1 MTLADRLRKIRIDA
15 NLRQAEFGA
24 LVGLGQKTVSEYES
38 GRSAPGVARLL
49 VIADK
54 FGINPDWLIKGDG
67 EPEFKSQ
74 TIDAET
80 RAQIEREH
88 INRLFSELTPATQ
101 KIILEV
107 LRDKVAAIQK
117 EKPSASV
124 EVSNTSGGVINIQQE
139 IEIK

>member
-1 MTLADRLRKIRIDA
+1 MTLADRLRKIRTDA

-49 VIADK
+49 VIAEK

-67 EPEFKSQ
+67 EPEYKSQ
-74 TIDAET
+74 TVDAET

-88 INRLFSELTPATQ
+88 INKLFSELTPQTQ
-101 KIILEV
+101 QIILDV
-107 LRDKVAAIQK
+107 LRDKVAAIQQGK
-117 EKPSASV
+117 SSASV
-124 EVSNTSGGVINIQQE
+124 EVNNTSGGVINIQQE
-139 IEIK
+139 INK

>member
-1 MTLADRLRKIRIDA
+1 MTIGSRLKKIRLDTG
-15 NLRQAEFGA
+15 LTQTEFGA
-24 LVGLGQKTVSEYES
+24 KIGLEQRTLSNYERGVDS
-38 GRSAPGVARLL
+38 PGVARLYL
-49 VIADK
+49 IAER
-54 FGINPDWLIKGDG
+54 FNINPEWLING
-67 EPEFKSQ
+67 EGEQYKSQ
-74 TIDAET
+74 TVDAET

-101 KIILEV
+101 QTILEV

-117 EKPSASV
+117 GKPSASV